1 MPSLAEIRK
10 FLAALTGG
18 VAVAVS
24 AGLISGTAQRWT
36 TGILAVGTAIVVY
49 YVRNADPKPKPEVP
63 VAIDAG

>member
-1 MPSLAEIRK
+1 MPSLAEVRK

-24 AGLISGTAQRWT
+24 AGLIDGTAQRWT
-36 TGILAVGTAIVVY
+36 TGVLAVATAFVVY
-49 YVRNADPKPKPEVP
+49 YVPNAAPAPKPEVP